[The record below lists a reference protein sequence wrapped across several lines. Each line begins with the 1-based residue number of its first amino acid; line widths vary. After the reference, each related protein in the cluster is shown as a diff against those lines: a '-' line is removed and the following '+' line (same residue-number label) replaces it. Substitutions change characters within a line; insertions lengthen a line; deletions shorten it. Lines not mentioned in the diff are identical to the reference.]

1 MNRELSDRDYLYVWV
16 DGVHTGVRLGSD
28 GRLCCLVVLG
38 ARLDGTKEL
47 VAVEDGYRESEESWA
62 ALLRDLKKRGMR
74 APELAVGDGALGFWS
89 ALRDVFPETRV
100 QRDWVHKT
108 TNVLDS
114 MPKSVHPRAKAA
126 IGEITGA
133 ENKRG
138 RRGVR
143 GRVRGEVAEGGR
155 KDRLRQGSP
164 ARLLRLPG
172 RALDPPSHVQPDRER
187 LRAGSG
193 EDGRDEGSGFEGGG
207 PGYDLQADG
216 GRRGEVEEAQRASS
230 SCSCESR
237 SDIQGR

>member
-1 MNRELSDRDYLYVWV
+1 MATRARGFHESRALTDRDYLYVWV
-16 DGVHTGVRLGSD
+16 DSVHTGVRLGSD

-114 MPKSVHPRAKAA
+114 MPKSVHPRA
-126 IGEITGA
+126 
-133 ENKRG
+133 N
-138 RRGVR
+138 
-143 GRVRGEVAEGGR
+143 
-155 KDRLRQGSP
+155 
-164 ARLLRLPG
+164 
-172 RALDPPSHVQPDRER
+172 PPSHVQPDRER

-207 PGYDLQADG
+207 PGL
-216 GRRGEVEEAQRASS
+216 
-230 SCSCESR
+230 
-237 SDIQGR
+237 